1 MSRVKR
7 RTHKK
12 RGNKKQTR
20 RQRKLSRKT
29 MFRKHVRGGVKKN
42 INIIHEI
49 QDMNQLR
56 KELTEFEGAS
66 IPNNNENNTVFY
78 ELRAFE
84 YPRIDLN
91 NPSIPKFK
99 DLYFIASEATS
110 NKATSS
116 KATPNEATLS
126 EATSNKSIPNKSIP
140 SKSIPSKLL
149 SQFRQMYARK
159 ATSSKATPNEASPNE
174 ASPNEASPNEA
185 TLNEATLNEATL
197 SEATLSEATSSK
209 AEEIMSV
216 YHLQGC
222 YIEGDVLHVAQLER
236 IFVDDEEREKILK
249 LYSPEIANALLSNKK
264 YDYVRDI
271 ATYTFTKYGTGTVI
285 QTVGDSK
292 ILGKLVLGE
301 PKF

>member
-110 NKATSS
+110 N
-116 KATPNEATLS
+116 
-126 EATSNKSIPNKSIP
+126 
-140 SKSIPSKLL
+140 
-149 SQFRQMYARK
+149 K